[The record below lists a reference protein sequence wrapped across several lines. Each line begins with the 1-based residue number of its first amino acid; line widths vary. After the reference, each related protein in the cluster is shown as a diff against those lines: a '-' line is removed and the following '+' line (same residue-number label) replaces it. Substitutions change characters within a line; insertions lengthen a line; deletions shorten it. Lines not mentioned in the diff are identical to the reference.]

1 MKSVF
6 DIIGP
11 VMIGPSSSHTAGAA
25 RIGRIARS
33 VLGEEP
39 AEANVTLFGSF
50 AETYRGHGTDRA
62 VVGGLLG
69 MDTDDIR
76 IKDALT
82 IAQDEGLKVHFKKA
96 SPESGEGDF
105 HPNTAG
111 LVLTGKSGKK
121 IYIEGS
127 SVGGGNIV
135 VTRINEFEVSITGK
149 YNALLVEHAD
159 KPGMI
164 GRVTSLLGVNAINI
178 ASTKMVRQ
186 YKGANNLMVI
196 ETDQVVPDII
206 LNKISSMSDIF
217 SVIKTEPV

>member
-1 MKSVF
+1 
-6 DIIGP
+6 
-11 VMIGPSSSHTAGAA
+11 MIGPSSSHTAGAA

-39 AEANVTLFGSF
+39 VEANVILFGSF
-50 AETYRGHGTDRA
+50 AETYRGHGTDKA

-96 SPESGEGDF
+96 SPESGESEF

-127 SVGGGNIV
+127 SVGGGNII